1 MTKWQRVEAA
11 LAGEH
16 PDRPP
21 LSFWQHFPGR
31 DRTAAGLAQATI
43 DFQQTYDLDLVKL
56 MPRGM
61 YMAQAWGCAIGPGD
75 AQIGTTTVVRSV
87 VQIADDWTR
96 LAPLDV
102 RAGVLGEQLAMIR
115 QVRRALG
122 SEVPIIQTI
131 FSPLTTAAKIGDAR
145 VTADRRMA
153 PQQLR
158 RALEVITA
166 TTRDFARACLEAGA
180 DGFFFATQH
189 ASRDVLPP
197 DEFEE
202 WARPFDLQ
210 VLEPLVALSRL
221 VVVHA
226 HGNHLFFDSVARY
239 PAQVI
244 NWHDREGGPTLWEAQ
259 TLTDKCLGGGIS
271 RAGALVHGT
280 PGQVQDEV
288 RDAVAQTQGRHLF
301 VMPGCVVPLSAPAA
315 NLRALRQAIEQA

>member
-1 MTKWQRVEAA
+1 
-11 LAGEH
+11 
-16 PDRPP
+16 
-21 LSFWQHFPGR
+21 
-31 DRTAAGLAQATI
+31 
-43 DFQQTYDLDLVKL
+43 
-56 MPRGM
+56 
-61 YMAQAWGCAIGPGD
+61 
-75 AQIGTTTVVRSV
+75 
-87 VQIADDWTR
+87 VQDADDWTR

-102 RAGVLGEQLAMIR
+102 RGGVLGEQLAMIR
-115 QVRRALG
+115 QVRQAVG

-145 VTADRRMA
+145 VTADRRAA
-153 PQQLR
+153 PRQLR

-166 TTRDFARACLEAGA
+166 TTRDFAHACLEAGA

-189 ASRDVLPP
+189 ASRDVLPR

-210 VLEPLVALSRL
+210 VLEPLSVLSRL

-226 HGNHLFFDSVARY
+226 HGDHLFFDSVTRY
-239 PAQVI
+239 PAQVL
-244 NWHDREGGPTLWEAQ
+244 NWHDREGGPTLREAQ

-280 PGQVQDEV
+280 PQQVQDEV
-288 RDAVAQTQGRHLF
+288 RDAVAQTHGRHLF

-315 NLRALRQAIEQA
+315 NLRALRQAIYVPYPSCDSTC